1 MPRLA
6 FDSPLGRLTL
16 FEEDG
21 RFAGLGGYGRGAG
34 GEPTPLLLEARR
46 QLAAYSDGRR
56 QAFDLPLAPAG
67 SPFELRVWQLMSDI
81 PYGETRT
88 YGELARDLAA
98 APRAVGQACGRN
110 PLPILIPCH
119 RVLAA
124 DGRLG
129 GYSGGSR
136 ADTKRRL
143 LPLEGARLGYRA
155 RRRPTRRR
163 RLHPPRPAP
172 LAR

>member
-6 FDSPLGRLTL
+6 VDSPLGRLTF

-21 RFAGLGGYGRGAG
+21 RLTALDWYGKRSA

-46 QLAAYSDGRR
+46 QLAAYFAGRR
-56 QAFDLPLAPAG
+56 RGFDLPLAPAG
-67 SPFELRVWQLMSDI
+67 SSFELRVWQLMSDI

-129 GYSGGSR
+129 GYSGGQG
-136 ADTKRRL
+136 AETKRRL
-143 LPLEGARLGYRA
+143 LMLEGAL
-155 RRRPTRRR
+155 
-163 RLHPPRPAP
+163 LV
-172 LAR
+172 